1 VRLPY
6 RQGLEQNERRVRPI
20 LSWAWRMNRANSLE
34 TFKSLMYEM
43 AKQDANHS
51 KCEHVRA
58 INAKIKDAGIRL
70 PTVGK

>member
-1 VRLPY
+1 
-6 RQGLEQNERRVRPI
+6 
-20 LSWAWRMNRANSLE
+20 MNRANSLE